1 MLAAYDPQYNADALP
16 ANLAE
21 AKSDLNK
28 MGAMINSIDRAD
40 AAIRQRAADEGL
52 LEQNMTVEQTAA
64 YLDAQYAAMSARIQ
78 ALEVEI
84 ASLQD
89 TLNNTEDET
98 ERADLQAQIDAKR
111 AEQAQDQAVIDGNA
125 ARRARVSELSGNLST
140 LSTTKVALQN
150 ATTLL
155 TARQEAETAL
165 NDGMQP
171 LQQTLNEQFG
181 VAYTPVSIPETNTFA
196 DEALLYA
203 GKLEPGGL
211 LERVKEA
218 KTVIL
223 VSPRLELLR
232 RIASGDD
239 GDPLSHLLV
248 RAILWQK
255 DVRVYLDYEP
265 PRFRRNT
272 FLADTAE
279 AIDTLRQMAVTVCP
293 YFAVAPQEPEGT
305 DLVTEADVLDA
316 AKTESKTIRCRSG
329 AIITPA
335 ARDALAATDV
345 ILRYEGETTHAA
357 S

>member
-1 MLAAYDPQYNADALP
+1 M
-16 ANLAE
+16 
-21 AKSDLNK
+21 
-28 MGAMINSIDRAD
+28 DRAQLYKLTELIV
-40 AAIRQRAADEGL
+40 AEVVRRIAQEERRRQHPEQVLVLLAD
-52 LEQNMTVEQTAA
+52 
-64 YLDAQYAAMSARIQ
+64 S
-78 ALEVEI
+78 
-84 ASLQD
+84 
-89 TLNNTEDET
+89 
-98 ERADLQAQIDAKR
+98 
-111 AEQAQDQAVIDGNA
+111 
-125 ARRARVSELSGNLST
+125 VSFPE
-140 LSTTKVALQN
+140 K
-150 ATTLL
+150 
-155 TARQEAETAL
+155 
-165 NDGMQP
+165 

-272 FLADTAE
+272 FLADTA
-279 AIDTLRQMAVTVCP
+279 
-293 YFAVAPQEPEGT
+293 VAPQEPDGT

>member
-1 MLAAYDPQYNADALP
+1 MNLTEQLLSRREIYHGRIIDVQVDTVSLPNGNTSTREVVRHPGGVGILALDDEDCAVLVEQYRYVF
-16 ANLAE
+16 
-21 AKSDLNK
+21 
-28 MGAMINSIDRAD
+28 GRT
-40 AAIRQRAADEGL
+40 L
-52 LEQNMTVEQTAA
+52 LE
-64 YLDAQYAAMSARIQ
+64 
-78 ALEVEI
+78 
-84 ASLQD
+84 
-89 TLNNTEDET
+89 
-98 ERADLQAQIDAKR
+98 
-111 AEQAQDQAVIDGNA
+111 
-125 ARRARVSELSGNLST
+125 
-140 LSTTKVALQN
+140 
-150 ATTLL
+150 
-155 TARQEAETAL
+155 
-165 NDGMQP
+165 
-171 LQQTLNEQFG
+171 
-181 VAYTPVSIPETNTFA
+181 IP
-196 DEALLYA
+196 A

-255 DVRVYLDYEP
+255 DVRLYLDYEP

>member
-1 MLAAYDPQYNADALP
+1 M
-16 ANLAE
+16 
-21 AKSDLNK
+21 
-28 MGAMINSIDRAD
+28 DRAQLYKLTELIV
-40 AAIRQRAADEGL
+40 AEVVRRIAQEERRRQHPEQVLVLLAD
-52 LEQNMTVEQTAA
+52 
-64 YLDAQYAAMSARIQ
+64 S
-78 ALEVEI
+78 
-84 ASLQD
+84 
-89 TLNNTEDET
+89 
-98 ERADLQAQIDAKR
+98 
-111 AEQAQDQAVIDGNA
+111 
-125 ARRARVSELSGNLST
+125 VSFPE
-140 LSTTKVALQN
+140 K
-150 ATTLL
+150 
-155 TARQEAETAL
+155 
-165 NDGMQP
+165 

-181 VAYTPVSIPETNTFA
+181 VAYTPVSIPETNT
-196 DEALLYA
+196 
-203 GKLEPGGL
+203 EPGGL

-218 KTVIL
+218 RTVIL

-279 AIDTLRQMAVTVCP
+279 AIDTLRQMAVTICP

-335 ARDALAATDV
+335 ALAATDV

>member
-1 MLAAYDPQYNADALP
+1 M
-16 ANLAE
+16 
-21 AKSDLNK
+21 
-28 MGAMINSIDRAD
+28 DRAQLYKLTELIV
-40 AAIRQRAADEGL
+40 AEVVRRIAQEERRRQHPEQGLVLLAD
-52 LEQNMTVEQTAA
+52 
-64 YLDAQYAAMSARIQ
+64 S
-78 ALEVEI
+78 
-84 ASLQD
+84 
-89 TLNNTEDET
+89 
-98 ERADLQAQIDAKR
+98 
-111 AEQAQDQAVIDGNA
+111 
-125 ARRARVSELSGNLST
+125 VSFPE
-140 LSTTKVALQN
+140 K
-150 ATTLL
+150 
-155 TARQEAETAL
+155 
-165 NDGMQP
+165 

-279 AIDTLRQMAVTVCP
+279 AIDTLRQWPLRSARISPWLRRSRRARTSLRKRMFWTPRRRRAKRS
-293 YFAVAPQEPEGT
+293 
-305 DLVTEADVLDA
+305 A
-316 AKTESKTIRCRSG
+316 A
-329 AIITPA
+329 AA
-335 ARDALAATDV
+335 ARSSHPP
-345 ILRYEGETTHAA
+345 HAPPWPRPM
-357 S
+357 

>member
-1 MLAAYDPQYNADALP
+1 M
-16 ANLAE
+16 
-21 AKSDLNK
+21 
-28 MGAMINSIDRAD
+28 DRAQLYKLTELIV
-40 AAIRQRAADEGL
+40 AEVVRRIAQEERRRQHPEQVLVLLAD
-52 LEQNMTVEQTAA
+52 
-64 YLDAQYAAMSARIQ
+64 S
-78 ALEVEI
+78 
-84 ASLQD
+84 
-89 TLNNTEDET
+89 
-98 ERADLQAQIDAKR
+98 
-111 AEQAQDQAVIDGNA
+111 
-125 ARRARVSELSGNLST
+125 VSFPE
-140 LSTTKVALQN
+140 K
-150 ATTLL
+150 
-155 TARQEAETAL
+155 
-165 NDGMQP
+165 

-279 AIDTLRQMAVTVCP
+279 AIDTLRQMAVTLLWE
-293 YFAVAPQEPEGT
+293 Q
-305 DLVTEADVLDA
+305 
-316 AKTESKTIRCRSG
+316 
-329 AIITPA
+329 
-335 ARDALAATDV
+335 
-345 ILRYEGETTHAA
+345 ILIV
-357 S
+357 

>member
-1 MLAAYDPQYNADALP
+1 M
-16 ANLAE
+16 
-21 AKSDLNK
+21 
-28 MGAMINSIDRAD
+28 DRAQLYKLTELII
-40 AAIRQRAADEGL
+40 AEVVRRIAQEERRRQHPEQVLVLLAD
-52 LEQNMTVEQTAA
+52 
-64 YLDAQYAAMSARIQ
+64 S
-78 ALEVEI
+78 
-84 ASLQD
+84 
-89 TLNNTEDET
+89 
-98 ERADLQAQIDAKR
+98 
-111 AEQAQDQAVIDGNA
+111 
-125 ARRARVSELSGNLST
+125 VSFPE
-140 LSTTKVALQN
+140 K
-150 ATTLL
+150 
-155 TARQEAETAL
+155 
-165 NDGMQP
+165 

-279 AIDTLRQMAVTVCP
+279 AIDTLRQMAVT
-293 YFAVAPQEPEGT
+293 

>member
-1 MLAAYDPQYNADALP
+1 M
-16 ANLAE
+16 
-21 AKSDLNK
+21 
-28 MGAMINSIDRAD
+28 DRAQLYKLTELIV
-40 AAIRQRAADEGL
+40 AEVVRRIAQEERRRQHPEQVLVLLAD
-52 LEQNMTVEQTAA
+52 
-64 YLDAQYAAMSARIQ
+64 S
-78 ALEVEI
+78 
-84 ASLQD
+84 
-89 TLNNTEDET
+89 
-98 ERADLQAQIDAKR
+98 
-111 AEQAQDQAVIDGNA
+111 
-125 ARRARVSELSGNLST
+125 VSFPE
-140 LSTTKVALQN
+140 K
-150 ATTLL
+150 
-155 TARQEAETAL
+155 
-165 NDGMQP
+165 

-203 GKLEPGGL
+203 GKLEPGG
-211 LERVKEA
+211 
-218 KTVIL
+218 
-223 VSPRLELLR
+223 RLELLR

>member
-1 MLAAYDPQYNADALP
+1 MYENDGFHPYEDNNDAQNRYEAQSSETSGNQWQQPLYQMPQQPEHTQPKKKHTAGRVVALALCCSLLGGAVGA
-16 ANLAE
+16 
-21 AKSDLNK
+21 
-28 MGAMINSIDRAD
+28 GAMAIGTSMTGTSGGSRSSSTSTILQGDRPTSAINVSKIDTSK
-40 AAIRQRAADEGL
+40 E
-52 LEQNMTVEQTAA
+52 MTAA
-64 YLDAQYAAMSARIQ
+64 EVYAANVNSTVGITTSITTNYWGYQTTA
-78 ALEVEI
+78 A
-84 ASLQD
+84 AS
-89 TLNNTEDET
+89 
-98 ERADLQAQIDAKR
+98 
-111 AEQAQDQAVIDGNA
+111 G
-125 ARRARVSELSGNLST
+125 SGFI
-140 LSTTKVALQN
+140 
-150 ATTLL
+150 L
-155 TARQEAETAL
+155 TA
-165 NDGMQP
+165 DGYI
-171 LQQTLNEQFG
+171 L
-181 VAYTPVSIPETNTFA
+181 TNYHVIENSDSVKVTMYDGTSYDA
-196 DEALLYA
+196 TIVGYA